1 MRDDQIDALRTAI
14 YKGAIKETDVVIKYG
29 LARSIMT
36 YILSSEMMIYDLKK
50 EIQEL
55 NEEHGY

>member
-1 MRDDQIDALRTAI
+1 MRDDQIEALRTAT
-14 YKGAIKETDVVIKYG
+14 YKAALHETDVVIKYG

-36 YILSSEMMIYDLKK
+36 YVLSSEMLIYDLKK

-55 NEEHGY
+55 NE